1 MEHLSSAVPSQ
12 VGSWPYPTNIRLG
25 LNGFHEKRTKPQ
37 FCLTSSLETKKQK
50 FYNTET
56 SRNELAKLCGYPTFA
71 HRATVES
78 LAENPEKIDAF
89 LNKLSRELR
98 PRVSKDYDTMLALKK
113 KANPSSASLEM
124 WDVPYFTT
132 MAKNNFFQAS
142 MS

>member
-1 MEHLSSAVPSQ
+1 MENA
-12 VGSWPYPTNIRLG
+12 LG
-25 LNGFHEKRTKPQ
+25 HNFA
-37 FCLTSSLETKKQK
+37 SSLETKKQK
-50 FYNTET
+50 FYHTET

-78 LAENPEKIDAF
+78 LAENPEK
-89 LNKLSRELR
+89 
-98 PRVSKDYDTMLALKK
+98 DTMLALKK